1 MVGRVAPIARRAR
14 AHRQSLQRPTLWQRH
29 TTMPI
34 DPAFDSALRS
44 AKDADDADIASI
56 LLSITEGIDGS
67 LRCRWDTDSIFVS
80 VGILGRLPTESA
92 PARLVLGAF
101 FGHQYWRDRYSDCAR
116 RLHELLPSRRP
127 EQQRSLAIAWVRLA
141 LVAIDEQMTDKYT
154 HARITL
160 PLSEMQQSVSDFV
173 GRFRAAFDDD
183 ARKTVFGLLS
193 KLSSVHREQ
202 MLGRG
207 SGSGSSS
214 RRRRSRHWW
223 WLEWPWRQYVGQW
236 LLLRWRC
243 EQHKRCRLAA
253 WPRGRFVAYHGTNTN
268 GQGPRQ
274 PALCRSCAQSDQ
286 GLV

>member
-1 MVGRVAPIARRAR
+1 MADAASQLKML
-14 AHRQSLQRPTLWQRH
+14 HE
-29 TTMPI
+29 
-34 DPAFDSALRS
+34 ALRS

-56 LLSITEGIDGS
+56 LLSITEGIDVALS
-67 LRCRWDTDSIFVS
+67 RCRWDTDSIFVS

-207 SGSGSSS
+207 SGSGAAGGGGGAGIGGGLSGHGGNMWGSGYSCVGGASSTSAADLLLGRADDSWLTMALTPTDKDLDS
-214 RRRRSRHWW
+214 RRCADPAPNLIKGSYNSPSAYLGTHFN
-223 WLEWPWRQYVGQW
+223 
-236 LLLRWRC
+236 LLREDFIR
-243 EQHKRCRLAA
+243 
-253 WPRGRFVAYHGTNTN
+253 
-268 GQGPRQ
+268 
-274 PALCRSCAQSDQ
+274 
-286 GLV
+286 